1 MGQQRI
7 VTSVLEAVCRVM
19 ERLSFQLRP
28 GTALSRSHR
37 PFASLR
43 TSLSALSP
51 PPRLLTLPT
60 FFFQQVGYSQF
71 INVDGGS
78 GTDSLRALRALRAL
92 RPLRTV
98 SQVGLCTPRH
108 IFIATVFSLRGE
120 ECVGDISCV
129 HRVDSHGNGSNCKGA
144 NMTEKRDAAIDR
156 FCSLQVKSL
165 RTIAN
170 SFVDAVPM
178 LMSVVGVLFFYM
190 VRRFCILWPFRRT
203 ACHGTP
209 RIIRV

>member
-1 MGQQRI
+1 
-7 VTSVLEAVCRVM
+7 M

-98 SQVGLCTPRH
+98 SQVGLYTPRH
-108 IFIATVFSLRGE
+108 IFIATVFSLGARKALEISVAFIGLTRTGTGRIARG
-120 ECVGDISCV
+120 
-129 HRVDSHGNGSNCKGA
+129 
-144 NMTEKRDAAIDR
+144 
-156 FCSLQVKSL
+156 
-165 RTIAN
+165 
-170 SFVDAVPM
+170 
-178 LMSVVGVLFFYM
+178 
-190 VRRFCILWPFRRT
+190 
-203 ACHGTP
+203 
-209 RIIRV
+209 RI